1 VLDAQ
6 ALSLLADE
14 DEDEVAILDEARADR
29 HAAAPSTVTIAGQRW
44 SGKAGQRLR
53 WPRSRTTVVAVTKQ
67 IADVAAGLLESTGLG
82 DHQCTVDA
90 PVVATPLRRVRQ
102 SGLKRWLTHSCRSR
116 WAKLDGANRA
126 RLALLTGLSP

>member
-6 ALSLLADE
+6 ALSLLANE

-53 WPRSRTTVVAVTKQ
+53 RPRSRMTVVPVTEQ
-67 IADVAAGLLESTGLG
+67 IPYIAAGLLEGTSLGGHLCAVIHTTGG
-82 DHQCTVDA
+82 I
-90 PVVATPLRRVRQ
+90 
-102 SGLKRWLTHSCRSR
+102 S
-116 WAKLDGANRA
+116 
-126 RLALLTGLSP
+126 